1 MADED
6 RTASLMSPRKLAQ
19 IKPKPAATP
28 AAWLDQMAAD
38 AGHQHVARSGD
49 LARMLRKQGA
59 VTGLAAL
66 QSQLQQLAAVLPG
79 LDFALLEPRGWWAR
93 TSGKSR
99 RSGTEFGAQFEPID
113 AAASPLG
120 GLAQALGRER
130 QVDAALIEHSLVE
143 LEVESAAIEKI
154 IEQGTRW
161 LQDMRNQ
168 LKQRQAGA
176 SEVTGQQAVLED
188 SKRCDILVER
198 LKLLRGLCN
207 AAAQVVVQTRA
218 LGQRHAGLARNLQPG
233 LTDQVKEWHKRIGAL
248 VHAADAG
255 EGPTLGLEGPMGVHE
270 ELIEA
275 VARVGVECEQLRLHA
290 QNLASSLAAL
300 DVGHAP
306 SA

>member
-38 AGHQHVARSGD
+38 AGHQHVARISE
-49 LARMLRKQGA
+49 LAKMLRTQGA
-59 VTGLAAL
+59 GSGTAAL
-66 QSQLQQLAAVLPG
+66 GSQLQQLAAVLPG
-79 LDFALLEPRGWWAR
+79 LDFALLESGGWWAR

-99 RSGTEFGAQFEPID
+99 RSGSEFGAQFEQID
-113 AAASPLG
+113 AAARPLD

-130 QVDAALIEHSLVE
+130 QVDAALIERALVE
-143 LEVESAAIEKI
+143 LEVESVAIEKI

-168 LKQRQAGA
+168 LKQRQADA
-176 SEVTGQQAVLED
+176 ADLSGQQAVLED

-218 LGQRHAGLARNLQPG
+218 LAQRHAGLARTLLPG
-233 LTDQVKEWHKRIGAL
+233 LTEQVQEWHNRIGAL
-248 VHAADAG
+248 VRAAG

-270 ELIEA
+270 ELIGA
-275 VARVGVECEQLRLHA
+275 VAKAAAECEQVRG
-290 QNLASSLAAL
+290 QEQTLATSLAAL
-300 DVGHAP
+300 DVSQPPA
-306 SA
+306 A